1 MKYLSIVCVAAI
13 TLVSCG
19 GELDGCGCIEKA
31 TEMVKSAESLEEL
44 EAVTSKLEEEHPE
57 CSTAD
62 DSGLDED
69 CPDAVKELESAYVAK
84 GMELFGDALGD
95 VMEDLGDDTD
105 LDEE

>member
-1 MKYLSIVCVAAI
+1 MKYLSIICIAAV

-44 EAVTSKLEEEHPE
+44 EGVLSKLEEEHPE

-69 CPDAVKELESAYVAK
+69 CPDAVKELESVSMAK
-84 GMELFGDALGD
+84 GMELFGDA
-95 VMEDLGDDTD
+95 MEDLGDAMDDID

>member
-1 MKYLSIVCVAAI
+1 MKYISIVCVAAI

-19 GELDGCGCIEKA
+19 GELDGCGCIEKE

-44 EAVTSKLEEEHPE
+44 GAVTSKLEEEHPE

-69 CPDAVKELESAYVAK
+69 CPDAMKELESARMAK
-84 GMELFGDALGD
+84 GMEFFDDA
-95 VMEDLGDDTD
+95 MEDLGDAIDDID